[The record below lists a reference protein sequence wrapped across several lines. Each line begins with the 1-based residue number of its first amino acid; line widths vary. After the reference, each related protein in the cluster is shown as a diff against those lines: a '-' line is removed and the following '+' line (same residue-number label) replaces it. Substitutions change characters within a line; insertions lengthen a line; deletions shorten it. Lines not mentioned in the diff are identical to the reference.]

1 MERSMDEASRNSLL
15 LKAEF
20 AALSATTALLVA
32 EQLRSFNDAFRG
44 FLGPLF

>member
-1 MERSMDEASRNSLL
+1 MERSTDEASRDSLL

-20 AALSATTALLVA
+20 AALSATTAMIVA
-32 EQLRSFNDAFRG
+32 EQLRSFGDAFRG